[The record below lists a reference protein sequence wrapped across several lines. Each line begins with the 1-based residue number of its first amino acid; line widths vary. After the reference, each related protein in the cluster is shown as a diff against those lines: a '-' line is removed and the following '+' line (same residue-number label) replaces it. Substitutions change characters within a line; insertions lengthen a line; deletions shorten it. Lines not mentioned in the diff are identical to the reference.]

1 MFKYKKMGGITE
13 IGAEENTMSV
23 NVDESE
29 SVVNCLI
36 ALYLLKQSES
46 RVDGITKVQ
55 KITFA
60 IQNEMSHVGIS
71 AISGEFFKWNHGPMS
86 DEVYETNNVLVENGL
101 VEDHGLTLTARGA
114 AILND
119 FIYIIE
125 NNRDVFDIIDKN
137 VNELSYLTLSEIK
150 ERIYSMMIKPLG
162 CTMPIAVR
170 DIPRGTTI
178 YRNEGFSSL
187 NIDLEDLETLEI
199 CISEEMHQS
208 VLNGMDDAK
217 SGRITRLQTA

>member
-71 AISGEFFKWNHGPMS
+71 AISGEFF
-86 DEVYETNNVLVENGL
+86 NGIM
-101 VEDHGLTLTARGA
+101 AR
-114 AILND
+114 
-119 FIYIIE
+119 
-125 NNRDVFDIIDKN
+125 
-137 VNELSYLTLSEIK
+137 
-150 ERIYSMMIKPLG
+150 
-162 CTMPIAVR
+162 
-170 DIPRGTTI
+170 
-178 YRNEGFSSL
+178 
-187 NIDLEDLETLEI
+187 
-199 CISEEMHQS
+199 
-208 VLNGMDDAK
+208 
-217 SGRITRLQTA
+217 